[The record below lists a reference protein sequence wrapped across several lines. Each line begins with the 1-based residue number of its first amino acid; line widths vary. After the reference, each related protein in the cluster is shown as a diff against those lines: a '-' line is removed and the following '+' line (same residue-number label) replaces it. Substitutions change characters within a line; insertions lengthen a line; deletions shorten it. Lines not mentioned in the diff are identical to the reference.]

1 MDPDLV
7 DPFELD
13 VRATSSEAR
22 VGDWALV
29 LNSAG
34 IAHRIDER
42 IDGLVLVVAA
52 HDGVAALAA
61 LDAFDGESVRVEQA
75 PAPDLGPSPLG
86 LAFAVVLVAMFVGAS
101 ARDAGVASMWLHAG
115 SASADLILQGA
126 WWRAATALMLHAD
139 LAHLT
144 GNVVASLLFVSA
156 VGRWLGAGLG
166 GALIL
171 ASAIA
176 ANLLTALVYR
186 TGHDSI
192 GASTATFAALG
203 LLAGLQVVRR
213 LRHEARRRHPWLPL
227 VAGVGLVL
235 LLGTSER
242 ADTLAHVFGLA
253 SGVLAGGIV
262 AWAGVR
268 APGRLVQFAMAMA
281 TVGAMVGAWVLAFRA
296 G

>member
-1 MDPDLV
+1 MAADLA

-13 VRATSSEAR
+13 VRATASAAR

-42 IDGLVLVVAA
+42 DTGLILVVAA
-52 HDGVAALAA
+52 SDGAAALAA
-61 LDAFDGESVRVEQA
+61 LDAFDSESVRVEQP

-86 LAFAVVLVAMFVGAS
+86 LACAVVLIAMFVGAS
-101 ARDAGVASMWLHAG
+101 ARDAASASLWLQAG
-115 SASADLILQGA
+115 SASADLIVRGA

-156 VGRWLGAGLG
+156 VGRWLGVGLG
-166 GALIL
+166 GVLIL
-171 ASAIA
+171 AAAVA

-203 LLAGLQVVRR
+203 MLAGLQVVRR

-242 ADTLAHVFGLA
+242 ADVLAHVFGLA
-253 SGVLAGGIV
+253 SGVVAGGSV
-262 AWAGVR
+262 ALSGLQP
-268 APGRLVQFAMAMA
+268 PGRFAQAAMASV
-281 TVGAMVGAWVLAFRA
+281 TVGLLVGAWVLAFRA